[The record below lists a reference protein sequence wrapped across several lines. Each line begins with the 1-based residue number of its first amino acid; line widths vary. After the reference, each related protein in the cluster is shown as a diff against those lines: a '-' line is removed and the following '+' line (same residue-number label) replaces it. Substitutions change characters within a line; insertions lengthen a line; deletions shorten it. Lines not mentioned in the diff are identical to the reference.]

1 MTNKVYSRF
10 SKISNGQVSD
20 SSDEY
25 YTLYHAYCSLVL
37 ELLCRYKKGKKYKV
51 IICPCDSSTS
61 VFRNLEKIAGQIGN
75 PKVIYSFYPEVDWS
89 YYFDLDYEKEYGC
102 TKDEVLIFT
111 NPPFHRKESM

>member
-37 ELLCRYKKGKKYKV
+37 ELMCRYKKGK
-51 IICPCDSSTS
+51 
-61 VFRNLEKIAGQIGN
+61 N
-75 PKVIYSFYPEVDWS
+75 
-89 YYFDLDYEKEYGC
+89 
-102 TKDEVLIFT
+102 TK
-111 NPPFHRKESM
+111 